1 MRFVPLILFLSTI
14 AALSEPAAAQT
25 LQMADGQV
33 LLAQVEEAY
42 GEGLRIKRLDNGG
55 TLELRWDQ
63 LSPDCSRRIQQA
75 YALVAD
81 DQGEITVQAHEVRYL
96 LNGSPQTVIGMI
108 VDAQNASTMVVQQK
122 GVQFRIPRTEVTGVR
137 QIDVPVSQALTPDE
151 FYGKRLAEIA
161 PAENA
166 DLHAQ
171 LADELIRVRDYARAV
186 EHLQKAKDLGNSR
199 APERIAPQL
208 ERAKLYVGAK
218 KERDLLDS
226 IQVSRTR
233 GTAREFKLGREMI
246 ARFAKEFPQSKLKAD
261 LDAETRRFEEARTRY
276 FSQQVADRWR
286 DAIQTVAD
294 KKLQEPD
301 VTLSS
306 AREYAESKMS
316 DDIAAFVGK
325 KLELPVEEVNTLFT
339 QRDKYPLGRRTDHFS
354 YGIGSWALGEVAI
367 LKGTKQGA
375 SNQQSEK
382 DPAQA
387 REVDRIQR
395 AISKMME
402 QRRSAAGGGQQ
413 SQQREQ
419 TDEEWWSSQDRSDRA
434 GWLRAYYG
442 EFGGKLTMVSAYT
455 QPCFACSALGTQTE
469 FEPQTNKVVKVKCYL
484 CHGTKWTRTFKAY

>member
-1 MRFVPLILFLSTI
+1 MRIAPLVVFLSTL
-14 AALSEPAAAQT
+14 AALCAEATAQA

-63 LSPDCSRRIQQA
+63 LSPNCSRRIQQA

-81 DQGEITVQAHEVRYL
+81 DQGEITVQVHEVRYL
-96 LNGSPQTVIGMI
+96 LNGSPQTVIGVL
-108 VDAQNASTMVVQQK
+108 VDAQNTSTMVVQQK
-122 GVQFRIPRTEVTGVR
+122 GVQFRIPRTEITGIR
-137 QIDVPVSQALTPDE
+137 QIEVPVSQALTPDE
-151 FYGKRLAEIA
+151 FYGKRLVEIA

-233 GTAREFKLGREMI
+233 GTPRDFKLGRELI
-246 ARFAKEFPQSKLKAD
+246 VRFAKEFPQSRLKAD

-286 DAIQTVAD
+286 DSIQTVAD
-294 KKLQEPD
+294 KKLQETD
-301 VTLSS
+301 VTLSA
-306 AREYAESKMS
+306 AREYAESKMT
-316 DDIAAFVGK
+316 DDIAAYVAKRFE
-325 KLELPVEEVNTLFT
+325 LEVEEVNSLFT
-339 QRDKYPLGRRTDHFS
+339 LRDKYALGRRTDHFS
-354 YGIGSWALGEVAI
+354 YGIGSWVMGEVAI
-367 LKGTKQGA
+367 LKSTKQGA
-375 SNQQSEK
+375 ANDQTEK

-387 REVDRIQR
+387 RELDRIQR

-419 TDEEWWSSQDRSDRA
+419 TDEEWWASQDRSDRV
-434 GWLRAYYG
+434 GWLRAYYA
-442 EFGGKLTMVSAYT
+442 EFGGKLTLVSAYT

-469 FEPQTNKVVKVKCYL
+469 FEPQTNKVVKAKCYL

>member
-1 MRFVPLILFLSTI
+1 MRIAPVLLFLSMI
-14 AALSEPAAAQT
+14 AAFGALASAQT

-63 LSPDCSRRIQQA
+63 LSPDCSRRVQKA

-81 DQGEITVQAHEVRYL
+81 DQGEITVQVHEVRYM
-96 LNGSPQTVIGMI
+96 LNGSPQTVLGIP
-108 VDAQNASTMVVQQK
+108 VDSQNASTLVVQQK
-122 GVQFRIPRTEVTGVR
+122 GVQFRIPRAEIIGVR

-161 PAENA
+161 PADNA

-199 APERIAPQL
+199 APERIGPQL

-233 GTAREFKLGREMI
+233 GTARDFKLGREMI

-286 DAIQTVAD
+286 DAIQAVAD

-325 KLELPVEEVNTLFT
+325 KLELPVDEVNTLFT

-367 LKGTKQGA
+367 LKATKQGA
-375 SNQQSEK
+375 SNQQAEK

-387 REVDRIQR
+387 RELDRIQR

-402 QRRSAAGGGQQ
+402 QRRSAAGGGQP

-419 TDEEWWSSQDRSDRA
+419 TEEEWWASQDRSDRS
-434 GWLRAYYG
+434 GWLRAYYA

-469 FEPQTNKVVKVKCYL
+469 FDQQTNKVLKVKCYL

>member
-1 MRFVPLILFLSTI
+1 MRLFSLIPLLLVVCGFLS
-14 AALSEPAAAQT
+14 PCAAQT

-63 LSPDCSRRIQQA
+63 LAPDCSRRIQQA
-75 YALVAD
+75 YALVGD
-81 DQGEITVQAHEVRYL
+81 DQGEITVQASEVRYL
-96 LNGSPQTVIGMI
+96 LNGSPQTVLGILT
-108 VDAQNASTMVVQQK
+108 DQQNATTMVVQQK

-137 QIDVPVSQALTPDE
+137 QIEVPVSQVFTPDE

-166 DLHAQ
+166 DLHVQ
-171 LADELIRVRDYARAV
+171 LADEMIRVRDYARAV

-218 KERDLLDS
+218 KERDMLDG
-226 IQVSRTR
+226 IQVARTR
-233 GTAREFKLGREMI
+233 GTARDFKLGRELI
-246 ARFAKEFPQSKLKAD
+246 ARFGKEFPQSRLKAD
-261 LDAETRRFEEARTRY
+261 LDTETRRFEEARTRF

-286 DAIQTVAD
+286 DAIQTVGD
-294 KKLQEPD
+294 KKLQEPG
-301 VTLSS
+301 VTLSQ

-316 DDIAAFVGK
+316 DDIQAYVGK
-325 KLELPVEEVNTLFT
+325 RLELPVEEVTSLFAL
-339 QRDKYPLGRRTDHFS
+339 RDKYPLGRRTEHFS
-354 YGIGSWALGEVAI
+354 YGIGSWVLGEVAI

-375 SNQQSEK
+375 ANQQAEK

-387 REVDRIQR
+387 REIDRIQR
-395 AISKMME
+395 AIRQMME
-402 QRRSAAGGGQQ
+402 QRRGAAGGGQQ
-413 SQQREQ
+413 GQQQEQ
-419 TDEEWWSSQDRSDRA
+419 TDEEWWQAQDRSDRA
-434 GWLRAYYG
+434 SWLRAYYA
-442 EFGGKLTMVSAYT
+442 EFGGKLVVGASYT
-455 QPCFACSALGTQTE
+455 QSCFACSAHGTQTE